1 MVKEPL
7 FAVIIALFKALFGD
21 RIDLLVLLQ
30 ILVSPLI
37 AIFVY
42 LIGRRLFDEKVARFS
57 ALLVAVIPIYADM
70 SISVLP
76 EGFFI
81 VLFVVTMLLV
91 LRLDHT
97 ASTQAFLLAGVSL
110 GVCSLVK
117 NVLVPMAVLYPAGL
131 LV

>member
-1 MVKEPL
+1 MLMPDDLRPGYYPDSLMYETLAHNLLTGAGYSLSTTPPYEPTMVKEPL

-81 VLFVVTMLLV
+81 VLF
-91 LRLDHT
+91 
-97 ASTQAFLLAGVSL
+97 
-110 GVCSLVK
+110 
-117 NVLVPMAVLYPAGL
+117 
-131 LV
+131 